1 MNSSNDIQAN
11 RLWNFR
17 QVIKA
22 VGGVNEAAR
31 IMGKKNSYITA
42 ISGPNPNRSIGNR
55 MCATIE
61 SAFGLPPGS
70 LDLPP
75 PKEIKDADA
84 HLSRISATLANAST
98 ADKEFVL
105 AFAEWLVGRSLKLP
119 TKTMTGTVIKASDI
133 KI

>member
-1 MNSSNDIQAN
+1 MEPSTQHN

-17 QVIKA
+17 QVVKA

-42 ISGPNPNRSIGNR
+42 ISGPNPNRSIGDR
-55 MCATIE
+55 MCVTIE
-61 SAFGLPPGS
+61 NAFGLKPGS

-75 PKEIKDADA
+75 PKEAGNDDAY
-84 HLSRISATLANAST
+84 LSSISATLANANQ

-105 AFAEWLVGRSLKLP
+105 AFAEWLVGRSMKLP
-119 TKTMTGTVIKASDI
+119 TKKIGVSVKSDT
-133 KI
+133 